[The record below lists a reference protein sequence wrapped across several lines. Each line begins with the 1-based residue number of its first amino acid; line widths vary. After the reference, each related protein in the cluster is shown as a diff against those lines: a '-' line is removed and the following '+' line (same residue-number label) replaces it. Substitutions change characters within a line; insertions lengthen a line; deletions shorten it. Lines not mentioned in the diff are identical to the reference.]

1 MVAQADSTKISF
13 IAYWSKGDSYD
24 FKVSKVKREW
34 EKETLTKKD
43 SSQYIANFKV
53 LDSTESSYKIQWT
66 FKNNIISSFQENSKK
81 YFKDKKVLKEIIAKN
96 DFSKIIYKTNEFG
109 EFIEIVNWED
119 LAETTRLLLE
129 EVIKSFED
137 KDPVK
142 IASFRKKMQPIVD
155 IYTSQSGIEQ
165 LALKELQYFHYP
177 FGLEY
182 DVTQPIEYEQD
193 LKNMLGG
200 KPIRSETTLTFEEV
214 DFENYYCSIKEE
226 SELNSQDSKRVIKK
240 LLKKMG
246 LSDSETKKSISNA
259 FLDIKDLNY
268 YQYYYYPGVPH
279 YIYGSRKSILKID
292 DEDKTK
298 IDEIFI
304 ELIYEE

>member
-96 DFSKIIYKTNEFG
+96 DFTKIIYETNELG

-182 DVTQPIEYEQD
+182 DVTKPIEYEQD
-193 LKNMLGG
+193 LENMLGG

-259 FLDIKDLNY
+259 F
-268 YQYYYYPGVPH
+268 
-279 YIYGSRKSILKID
+279 
-292 DEDKTK
+292 
-298 IDEIFI
+298 
-304 ELIYEE
+304 